1 MKAINYIFLFTIL
14 ILYSCKKDTT
24 PPDLLINNS
33 STDWVLQE
41 YNNIPSISATDN
53 NDGNITNRV
62 TIEHNID
69 LYTKRIL
76 SADSTYYILQEEYKT
91 VNASEGYVGKSGVYN
106 INYSVTD
113 ESGNSTRQNI
123 SITVKNSIEYLCK
136 TITNSNITYKCKRE
150 KIDGSIDIGGL
161 YTSTEYYPS
170 YNYSDNINTLLQAN
184 NIINNKANV
193 IKISNILGLKISIFF
208 DTLNNIIIPK
218 QYIIANENSIYPVE
232 NIEHL
237 YKIQQ
242 NGTCNYNSTS
252 FFLTYEIERYNNTI
266 DSNYDIEFPEG
277 SGKLWILEGKATYK
291 ETFDS
296 MN

>member
-136 TITNSNITYKCKRE
+136 TINNSNITYKCKRE